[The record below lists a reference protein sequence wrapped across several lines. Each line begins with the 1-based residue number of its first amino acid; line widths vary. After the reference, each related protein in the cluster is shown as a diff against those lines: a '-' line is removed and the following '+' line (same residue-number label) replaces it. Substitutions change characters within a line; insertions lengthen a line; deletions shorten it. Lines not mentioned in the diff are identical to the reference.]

1 MMVEIETLEK
11 TLAEH
16 PFFQDMSERARELIA
31 GCAGHL
37 VVHDGERLYREGD
50 SANEFY
56 LLRHGCVALE
66 VHVPG
71 RPPLVIETL
80 GPGEVL
86 GWSWLVPPYRCRFTA
101 RAVGLVRAFVI
112 DGLCL
117 RGKCE
122 EDHELGYEFY
132 RHFLPLVVNRLSA
145 ARMQMIDIYGHP
157 GAYAD
162 TDTESPPPPSPPA
175 KPSPW
180 E

>member
-1 MMVEIETLEK
+1 MVEIDTLEK

-16 PFFQDMSERARELIA
+16 PFFHDMSERARKLIA
-31 GCAGHL
+31 GCAAH
-37 VVHDGERLYREGD
+37 VVFHDGKRLYREGD
-50 SANEFY
+50 PADSFY

-80 GPGEVL
+80 GAGEVL

-101 RAVGLVRAFVI
+101 RAVGLVRAFGI
-112 DGLCL
+112 DGRCL

-122 EDHELGYEFY
+122 EDHDLGYEFY
-132 RHFLPLVVNRLSA
+132 RHFLPLVVDRLSA

-162 TDTESPPPPSPPA
+162 SEVENPLPATPPA
-175 KPSPW
+175 KPSP
-180 E
+180 